1 VIQSDN
7 SREEEEEELEIEV
20 EEEVKMRDL
29 DPVKEVTIKLQMLE
43 N

>member
-7 SREEEEEELEIEV
+7 SREEEEELEIEV

>member
-1 VIQSDN
+1 MIQSDN
-7 SREEEEEELEIEV
+7 SREEEEELEIEV